1 MKKLISMISS
11 LVFAVSANAT
21 LISLEFDQDQYEVGD
36 VVNANVVISDIETE
50 FGFQKLL
57 GSFSMDMS
65 YDESLVAFN
74 QVTFGDK
81 LNGGDAFES
90 MTTSIDSMGSLFI
103 EEVSFSFDLF
113 SFQDGL
119 PSYTLATVQFTALA
133 DGTGTPSFTNIALAN
148 DFGEAFNTV
157 SSTSAPLAIGN
168 VQAIPEPHMLALV
181 LPFMLLL
188 ARKRS

>member
-1 MKKLISMISS
+1 MSS

-21 LISLEFDQDQYEVGD
+21 LISLEFDKDQYVVGD
-36 VVNANVVISDIETE
+36 LVNASVVISDIETE

-57 GSFSMDMS
+57 GSFSMDMN

-74 QVTFGDK
+74 QVTFGNK
-81 LNGGDAFES
+81 LNGGDEFES
-90 MTTSIDSMGSLFI
+90 MTTAIDSFGSLFI

-133 DGTGTPSFTNIALAN
+133 DGSGAPSFTNIALAN
-148 DFGEAFNTV
+148 DFGEAFNSV
-157 SSTSAPLAIGN
+157 SSMSAPLTIGN
-168 VQAIPEPHMLALV
+168 VQSIPEPHMLALL

-188 ARKRS
+188 TRKRT